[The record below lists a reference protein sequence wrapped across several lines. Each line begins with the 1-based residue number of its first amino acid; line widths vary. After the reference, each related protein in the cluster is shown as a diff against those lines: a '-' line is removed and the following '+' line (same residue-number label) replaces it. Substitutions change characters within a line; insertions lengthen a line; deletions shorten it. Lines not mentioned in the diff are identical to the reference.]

1 MSVTKS
7 SIKKRIFFSI
17 LVPPLVFA
25 PIGTLLFLLGVD
37 ATILRDAW
45 YLSIFISCVI
55 LTIRGSI
62 PLSEIGL
69 SRKKFGFS
77 LLLSSAWEI
86 ATYILLGILPF
97 FARTGR
103 LPILVPFH
111 EAMVYSAFH
120 FMLVGLA
127 EETWIRGLL
136 LKRLREWRPKGAAP
150 IIWSSI
156 IFVLFHVPAAS
167 FIIAQDVSLLPL
179 LALSWLTLFV
189 WAVGLAVIV
198 LKTGNL
204 LGPIIIHWL
213 DDFVSKV
220 LYLWQI

>member
-1 MSVTKS
+1 MAATEGALKR
-7 SIKKRIFFSI
+7 RIFFSI

-25 PIGTLLFLLGVD
+25 PIGIPLFLFGVD
-37 ATILRDAW
+37 ASILRDTW

-55 LTIRGSI
+55 LTIRSKT

-69 SRKKFGFS
+69 STEKLGSS
-77 LLLSSAWEI
+77 LFLSAGWEL
-86 ATYILLGILPF
+86 ATYILLGIGPY

-103 LPILVPFH
+103 LPIQVPLN
-111 EAMVYSAFH
+111 ETMAYPAFH
-120 FMLVGLA
+120 FLLVGLA

-136 LKRLREWRPKGAAP
+136 LKRLRDWRPEGAAP
-150 IIWSSI
+150 VTWSSI
-156 IFVLFHVPAAS
+156 IFVLLHVPAAS
-167 FIIAQDVSLLPL
+167 FTIIQDPSLLPL

-204 LGPIIIHWL
+204 LGPVITHWL

-220 LYLWQI
+220 LFRW

>member
-1 MSVTKS
+1 MVATKGS
-7 SIKKRIFFSI
+7 LKKGIPFSI

-25 PIGTLLFLLGVD
+25 PLAIPLFLLGIDVS
-37 ATILRDAW
+37 ILRDAW

-55 LTIRGSI
+55 LAILSKT

-69 SRKKFGFS
+69 STERFGLS
-77 LLLSSAWEI
+77 LLLSTAWELV
-86 ATYILLGILPF
+86 TYILLGIGPY

-103 LPILVPFH
+103 LPILVPLN
-111 EAMVYSAFH
+111 ETMAYSAFH

-127 EETWIRGLL
+127 EETWMRGLL
-136 LKRLREWRPKGAAP
+136 LKRLREWRPRGAAP

-156 IFVLFHVPAAS
+156 IFVLLHVAAAS
-167 FIIAQDVSLLPL
+167 SIVVQDPSLLPL

-189 WAVGLAVIV
+189 WAAGLAIIM
-198 LKTGNL
+198 LKTENL

-213 DDFVSKV
+213 DDFVSKA
-220 LYLWQI
+220 LYIWQM